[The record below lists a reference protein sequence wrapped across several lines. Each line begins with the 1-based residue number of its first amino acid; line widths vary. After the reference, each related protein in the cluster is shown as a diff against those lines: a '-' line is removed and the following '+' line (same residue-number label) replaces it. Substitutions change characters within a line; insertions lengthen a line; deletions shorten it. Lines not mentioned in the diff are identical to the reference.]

1 MKNFNGSSTGEE
13 GIMKRLL
20 LLLLWVIALTA
31 VLLTLRSGLWA
42 ADDKSILIGCVGDF
56 TGTYATISAD
66 ERAGTEMA
74 IEEINSQGGVLGRK
88 LAAIFEDSV
97 SQPAT
102 AATKTEKLILQE
114 RARFL
119 MGDISSGST
128 LAMMK
133 IAEKHKVLMIAP
145 IAESVKITTDEKSK
159 YVFRIPAH
167 VFMTNIALA
176 KWMIENAGPKMFL
189 LSVDYDWGRMSSE
202 AYREGAKKFGGQ
214 IVGETFFP
222 LGTKDFAPYFGKI
235 RSASPN
241 CLLITSAGND
251 AISVLTQ
258 LNQYGLS
265 KSIKIGGAGSMVAV
279 SNLPALGNNAE
290 GFVTVDYYAAT
301 LDNPANKKFRE
312 GYEQRFRRT
321 PSKFSVMCYESV
333 KWLAQVMK
341 DSRTVDDVD
350 KLISAFEGS
359 RFEGAQGA
367 KIMDKSSHQA
377 LLPVYL
383 ISVKN
388 GNHVLGDEVKY

>member
-1 MKNFNGSSTGEE
+1 
-13 GIMKRLL
+13 MKRILL
-20 LLLLWVIALTA
+20 SLLWLIALTA
-31 VLLTLRSGLWA
+31 VLLTVRSALLA

-74 IEEINSQGGVLGRK
+74 IEEINSQGGVLGHK

-202 AYREGAKKFGGQ
+202 AYREGASKFGGQ

-235 RSASPN
+235 KSASPH

-301 LDNPANKKFRE
+301 LDNPANKKFCE
-312 GYEQRFRRT
+312 NYEKRFGRT

-333 KWLAQVMK
+333 NWLAQVIK
-341 DSRTVDDVD
+341 ASQTVDDVE

-359 RFEGAQGA
+359 RYEGPQGP

-388 GNHVLGDEVKY
+388 GNHVLGTEVKY